1 MKTFAKM
8 FGINTKTILMATLIP
23 LCIIL
28 VGCAV
33 MFGCTQLMEDA
44 STVIGICFPISVSAS
59 IIMGI
64 APVVAHTVRYVAP
77 ADVKDDF
84 IKEFEVKNSLKRNHI
99 SLIKAGIVFV
109 MSFISFSVGGVVAET
124 FADCFLNII
133 EADLFGGTDM
143 MFGEACVGV
152 MLLFSGL
159 CFLISTLS
167 KTKKQATVLNLVAGF
182 IMIIVSAVPFIPAIS
197 TWIAASGIA
206 PYFIPGFN
214 ASVVLNNLVNSNLNW
229 RSIIIAGGVNGA
241 IGILLAICAMIK
253 YTKDTSI
260 EF

>member
-1 MKTFAKM
+1 M
-8 FGINTKTILMATLIP
+8 
-23 LCIIL
+23 
-28 VGCAV
+28 
-33 MFGCTQLMEDA
+33 
-44 STVIGICFPISVSAS
+44 
-59 IIMGI
+59 
-64 APVVAHTVRYVAP
+64 VAHTVRYVAP

-109 MSFISFSVGGVVAET
+109 MSFISLSVGGVVAET
-124 FADCFLNII
+124 FADRFLNVI

-159 CFLISTLS
+159 CFIISTLS

-182 IMIIVSAVPFIPAIS
+182 IMIIVSAVPFIPTVS
-197 TWIAASGIA
+197 TWVATSGIA
-206 PYFIPGFN
+206 PYFIPVFN
-214 ASVVLNNLVNSNLNW
+214 TSVVLNNMVNTTASWTGAL
-229 RSIIIAGGVNGA
+229 ICGGVNSV
-241 IGILLAICAMIK
+241 IGILLAVCAMIK